1 MSRIYF
7 FIFGLQFS
15 PNYRLVIFGAE
26 QHSSTGKNESS
37 SVIAEMKSHEGYPR
51 VEVLSSNCEVKI
63 TKSNFKE
70 LLNRLIVEDF
80 I

>member
-7 FIFGLQFS
+7 FIFGLQYN
-15 PNYRLVIFGAE
+15 PNYRLVIFGAVP
-26 QHSSTGKNESS
+26 HSSTGKNESS
-37 SVIAEMKSHEGYPR
+37 SVIAEMKSYEGYPR
-51 VEVLSSNCEVKI
+51 VEVLSSNSEVKI

-70 LLNRLIVEDF
+70 LLNRLIDEDF